1 MKQQQS
7 KPMAVRNHDAK
18 QQAEGN
24 ANNTAATNTSNTSTI
39 KQPEPPPAAGQ
50 SKGPMTQ
57 KQYLE
62 LQSQIRE
69 VTDPQTGRTR
79 LVRGTGEI
87 IERIVSRS
95 EHSMLNARATLG
107 DGSGYAKDIM
117 RAAMKK

>member
-1 MKQQQS
+1 MKQQS
-7 KPMAVRNHDAK
+7 EPMAVRNDAK
-18 QQAEGN
+18 QQEVELN
-24 ANNTAATNTSNTSTI
+24 VNDTTATISNTSTI
-39 KQPEPPPAAGQ
+39 KQPEPPAAAGQ